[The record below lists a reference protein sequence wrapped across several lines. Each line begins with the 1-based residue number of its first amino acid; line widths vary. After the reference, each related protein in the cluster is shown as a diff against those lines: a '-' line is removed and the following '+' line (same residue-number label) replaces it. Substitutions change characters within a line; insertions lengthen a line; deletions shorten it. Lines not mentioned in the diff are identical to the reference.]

1 MLRQCGYDSSHQEGN
16 CATCRILFLYVSEE
30 ANSDL
35 NLSGIV
41 EGLICENFAR
51 VFRITGD

>member
-30 ANSDL
+30 ANSNL

-41 EGLICENFAR
+41 EGLICENVAR